1 MLCSISTKLSDDDIS
16 KISSLEEEISSTLLA
31 FSCHDVNP
39 TSISDDNLKKV
50 QELEKN
56 LGVYL
61 VAV

>member
-1 MLCSISTKLSDDDIS
+1 MMCSISTKLNEDDIAR
-16 KISSLEEEISSTLLA
+16 INSLEKEIGSMLLA
-31 FSCHDVNP
+31 FSCHEVNP
-39 TSISDDNLKKV
+39 VSISEDNLKKV